1 MRQELGQGWEQG
13 LAPTWGWGWDDF
25 LLDLLLGLELELF
38 LGGPRSHLC
47 SQGRIRGSTP
57 STPPRGSPHP
67 SCPPTPSRYLDN
79 HSSLGCLQTK
89 MKVELVGVRLLP

>member
-13 LAPTWGWGWDDF
+13 LAPTWRWGWDDF

-47 SQGRIRGSTP
+47 SQGRIRGSAP

-67 SCPPTPSRYLDN
+67 SCPPVLSYPQPITLIIIVVWVVCKQR
-79 HSSLGCLQTK
+79 
-89 MKVELVGVRLLP
+89 